1 MFLRLIIDAMFCE
14 YFDCM
19 PGRFNNFSAM
29 RFYRLSYLV
38 GGISVVGLTV
48 YCVAAE
54 HWSVLND

>member
-38 GGISVVGLTV
+38 GGISVVGSTV
-48 YCVAAE
+48 YLVAAE
-54 HWSVLND
+54 H